1 MEWLIG
7 NNRKEVIKVKSFK
20 VNKWTNFKIT
30 LFAVFLSILVFY
42 PINIILDIS
51 LKYYFIQ
58 YPTRYILLNM
68 YIYIS
73 VFTIPVSLIHELIHG
88 AFYKLFHGQVRFG
101 FRYIYAYTM
110 ETSSLKLGRDEFLTV
125 LLAPI
130 TLISLLTLLIL
141 PFNFFLGSMIFLINY
156 IGSSGDIYMALSL
169 ITLKKDCKIVDRK
182 YGYDIILEKELEGE

>member
-1 MEWLIG
+1 M
-7 NNRKEVIKVKSFK
+7 KSFK
-20 VNKWTNFKIT
+20 VNRWTNLKIT

-51 LKYYFIQ
+51 LKYYLVQ
-58 YPTRYILLNM
+58 YPTKYILLNM

-88 AFYKLFHGQVRFG
+88 FFYKLFHGKVRFG
-101 FRYIYAYTM
+101 FRYFYAYTM
-110 ETSSLKLGRDEFLTV
+110 EISALKLGRDEFLIV

-130 TLISLLTLLIL
+130 TLISLISLLIL
-141 PFNFFLGSMIFLINY
+141 PFNFFVGSMIFLINY

-169 ITLKKDCKIVDRK
+169 ITLKKDCKIIDRK
-182 YGYDIILEKELEGE
+182 YGYDIMSGEEFEGE